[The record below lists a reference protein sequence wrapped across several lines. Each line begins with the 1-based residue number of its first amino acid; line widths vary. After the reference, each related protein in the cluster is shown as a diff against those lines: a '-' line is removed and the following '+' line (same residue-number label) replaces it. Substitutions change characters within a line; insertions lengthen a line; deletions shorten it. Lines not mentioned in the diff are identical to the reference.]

1 MMTSYFLG
9 VDVGTSS
16 VSAAVARFSED
27 GSVVVGPVQ
36 LGRHGNSAPAVA
48 FVTAGGEV
56 LFGDAAERRGLLEP
70 HRLVRQFTRSIGDDV
85 PLLIAGQP
93 VRPED
98 LLVGTVRSVLDVA
111 ARRESGSWAGVV
123 VTYPMGWGPH
133 RIGLVRSALA
143 EAGLGEI
150 SLMADAE
157 AAVRHHATTH
167 QFSGDRPVVVYDLG
181 GAMFECTIVRAESGD
196 TFTVLGTSGEVDD
209 VGGANFD
216 DIIFRHALTSGTA
229 HSDRLT
235 DDDRAVLMQLRRE
248 CIDAKEALSFDPDVA
263 IPVNTPLGATT
274 VRLTRSEFED
284 LIENQLDRTLDVLD
298 TAVENAGLGMGDTD
312 AKEALSF
319 DPDVAIP
326 VSTPLG
332 ATTVRLIRS
341 EFEDLIENQLDRTLD
356 VLDVAVEN
364 AGLAMSEINAIL
376 LVGGSSR
383 IPRVAQRLSELF
395 DRPIISDADPQFTIA
410 VGAARAA
417 AEGTGAVPRSE
428 LPNERTNSLALREAA
443 GDVPVDD
450 DAARR
455 ELVLAS
461 SVAAEPVAPRRTIA
475 LSWKAG
481 VVAAALVVGGAVGSS
496 LSGGLLGAD
505 DEGSSTLV
513 HAPGPAAAEG
523 PRVTP
528 ARADEGDGLEPA
540 SEAAP
545 DKALTST
552 EPPLADTSRV
562 AGHGVPWSRSAN
574 RGAPPVASSIW
585 TAATGTGSGSESA
598 PAQLTTPQ
606 TRTSSDPGPGLS
618 SPSRTDPPASTGTQA
633 GPAASTPSQS
643 PAAGSTASQSS
654 STGTQPVTSGAST
667 SPSASQPAEPISDPA
682 PEPTDPTS
690 DPAPEPTEPTSD
702 PAPEPTSEPAEPTS
716 EPAEPTSEPPP
727 PENTPASTEQNL
739 A

>member
-1 MMTSYFLG
+1 
-9 VDVGTSS
+9 
-16 VSAAVARFSED
+16 
-27 GSVVVGPVQ
+27 
-36 LGRHGNSAPAVA
+36 
-48 FVTAGGEV
+48 VTAGGEV

-111 ARRESGSWAGVV
+111 ARREPGSWAGVV

-181 GAMFECTIVRAESGD
+181 GATFECTIVRAESGD

-229 HSDRLT
+229 HADRLT

-248 CIDAKEALSFDPDVA
+248 CIDAKETLSFDPDVA
-263 IPVNTPLGATT
+263 IPVSTPLGATT

-298 TAVENAGLGMGDTD
+298 VAVESAGLGMGDTD
-312 AKEALSF
+312 AKEAISF

-332 ATTVRLIRS
+332 DTTVRVTRS

-356 VLDVAVEN
+356 VLDTAVEN
-364 AGLAMSEINAIL
+364 AGLGMSEIDAIL

-383 IPRVAQRLSELF
+383 IPRVAQRFSELF
-395 DRPIISDADPQFTIA
+395 DRPIVSGADPQLTVA

-417 AEGTGAVPRSE
+417 AEGTGVAHRSN
-428 LPNERTNSLALREAA
+428 LLNKRVNSLAVREES
-443 GDVPVDD
+443 GDGDPRGELLLASA
-450 DAARR
+450 DAA
-455 ELVLAS
+455 
-461 SVAAEPVAPRRTIA
+461 VAGPVGRKRTIA
-475 LSWKAG
+475 VSWRAG
-481 VVAAALVVGGAVGSS
+481 VVAAAVLVGGAVGLS
-496 LSGGLLGAD
+496 LSGGLPGGTD
-505 DEGSSTLV
+505 TGSPTLA

-523 PRVTP
+523 PLVTP
-528 ARADEGDGLEPA
+528 ARGGGGAGLEPA
-540 SEAAP
+540 NEAAP
-545 DKALTST
+545 DRALTST
-552 EPPLADTSRV
+552 DPPSVDTSAAVR
-562 AGHGVPWSRSAN
+562 GVPWSRSVN
-574 RGAPPVASSIW
+574 RGEIPVASSIW
-585 TAATGTGSGSESA
+585 TAAPGTDSGSGSA
-598 PAQLTTPQ
+598 PAQSTTSQ
-606 TRTSSDPGPGLS
+606 TGTSSSPGRALS
-618 SPSRTDPPASTGTQA
+618 SASRTDPPASTGTQA

-654 STGTQPVTSGAST
+654 STGTQSVTPGTST
-667 SPSASQPAEPISDPA
+667 PPATSQLPA
-682 PEPTDPTS
+682 
-690 DPAPEPTEPTSD
+690 
-702 PAPEPTSEPAEPTS
+702 PTSEPAAPTS
-716 EPAEPTSEPPP
+716 EPAAPTSEPTAPTSESPAPTSESPAPTSEPPP
-727 PENTPASTEQNL
+727 PEDTPASSEQNL